1 MGPAECWPELPGNVA
16 FNLGVRPRAVPALN
30 MQNPE
35 LSPDSSARTLDFVCV
50 PHLNRQPLAAAA
62 GIKREREARGRTQEQ
77 VREGVRNP
85 ERHHKGMVEKIGIM
99 SPQSSYRLG
108 DCRQP
113 VYSAPTMAYESHY
126 MRTLVSGCRIRVN
139 GWAIDSAHSGRRA
152 YWEVASRS
160 ADRARRRW
168 LWELAI
174 AKTVG
179 GGAIRTESGDIMNE
193 HSEDGHI
200 PVYRGATWLLTRPF
214 RSWTR
219 IGINLE
225 MGKTVISRG
234 APLRPRERER
244 PLKMCGRRRAEK
256 TSAEKHHVGNPEADS
271 TVNISGGDIAHGGKR
286 PFRGGLRMGPNF
298 QQGNPKISS
307 GASSPTPANC
317 VVSLL
322 TMDGAQARIWTHC
335 HKRCMRQ
342 GPPCGTIRLSHVG
355 VELSNEVP
363 FSWTSV
369 PCLDH
374 PGTSRSNSRT
384 A

>member
-1 MGPAECWPELPGNVA
+1 MTDITIGEVRSRIIAAPWEDRPGGRGRTAYSFNSYPRPRLPRLCVSPLSFPAHVLRFVVFGGAFVCIFLHLVPLLPRLCRMIAIRKRIKIGPSRSWKLSKGWGLPNVGL
-16 FNLGVRPRAVPALN
+16 NYREMLPLTWGVRPRAVPAPN

-113 VYSAPTMAYESHY
+113 VYSAPTLAYESHY

-179 GGAIRTESGDIMNE
+179 GGAIRRKKG
-193 HSEDGHI
+193 
-200 PVYRGATWLLTRPF
+200 
-214 RSWTR
+214 
-219 IGINLE
+219 
-225 MGKTVISRG
+225 
-234 APLRPRERER
+234 
-244 PLKMCGRRRAEK
+244 
-256 TSAEKHHVGNPEADS
+256 
-271 TVNISGGDIAHGGKR
+271 
-286 PFRGGLRMGPNF
+286 
-298 QQGNPKISS
+298 
-307 GASSPTPANC
+307 
-317 VVSLL
+317 
-322 TMDGAQARIWTHC
+322 
-335 HKRCMRQ
+335 
-342 GPPCGTIRLSHVG
+342 
-355 VELSNEVP
+355 
-363 FSWTSV
+363 
-369 PCLDH
+369 
-374 PGTSRSNSRT
+374 GTS
-384 A
+384 